1 MKDII
6 RLLKKKLGYYETG
19 YEYWVKLD
27 DIVIIPQFKDCPPR
41 KRKLQ
46 SKWAYYRQT
55 GEFESPIKLMK
66 NFTLVDGYT
75 TYLIAQK
82 ADMGVVP
89 VYFVD

>member
-1 MKDII
+1 MKNIV
-6 RLLKKKLGYYETG
+6 RFVKQLFGLYETG

-41 KRKLQ
+41 RRKLQ
-46 SKWAYYRQT
+46 SKWTYYRQT

-75 TYLIAQK
+75 TYLIAK
-82 ADMGVVP
+82 KENLGVVP